1 MSERLTA
8 ENETRSLHK
17 LRLDIRQ
24 RLDALVDI
32 LGEEHGAVSAVL
44 DDLVSYHD
52 QLEKRE
58 QNLQS
63 TLAELL
69 EDMSK
74 TSRTLDETGNRL
86 DAILHAAKGLALIIV
101 ANDEDNS
108 ILEFSRGA
116 EEIFQYERAEIL
128 GHSIGQLCL
137 EGTAEACALEEHS
150 SVRIPMVRKNGEEF
164 PAIQSCYP
172 LHDSTEA
179 RVNSLVIVM
188 DNSRHEMTERL
199 IRESNERYM
208 ALALAAPVSILTFD
222 HEGTITFVNDWHMRM
237 VDRGTTNE
245 FFLGKKFFDL
255 APVVYSGTSKKLRSV
270 MEGKPVNL
278 EDVHVPAYGGK
289 KDGWYNIRLSP
300 LMKEGVFTGGILI
313 LEDVTRRKR
322 TELEL
327 KMLIDNSPIPLL
339 KVERTEQGGIIRSL
353 NPVAAGMF
361 GRDALNSPIEK
372 YLKVVVDDGALP
384 GKIHGERCEVHTDAG
399 VRHVIRTTHEPGG
412 RFEVQAIMDVTV
424 LIEAK
429 EAAEDASRAKSDFIA
444 NISHEIRTP
453 LNILLGMLQLFSEE
467 DLSEELKEMVEHA
480 TGAGNSLLA
489 LLNDILD
496 FTVVEARAVTLDVQK
511 FDLREVIK
519 LLVTPYILEGAAKGV
534 DLRYAIAED
543 LPPFLCADV
552 RRLRQ
557 ILFHVISNGIKF
569 TDAGQ
574 VLVEA
579 VWEPTPQDEQRGSV
593 HITVSDTGI
602 GMSQEQMEH
611 IFEPFRQGDG
621 SRNRRHGGTGIGLAI
636 VSEFVRAMGGNLTLE
651 SHPGKGS
658 QFKFDVPASLPPC

>member
-1 MSERLTA
+1 MSEQVSA
-8 ENETRSLHK
+8 DGEARSLHA
-17 LRLDIRQ
+17 LRVDLRKRLESLADIFG
-24 RLDALVDI
+24 DEYA
-32 LGEEHGAVSAVL
+32 AVSAVL
-44 DDLVSYHD
+44 DDLVQYHD

-58 QNLQS
+58 RSLQS
-63 TLAELL
+63 TLANLL
-69 EDMSK
+69 EDMSQ
-74 TSRTLDETGNRL
+74 TSRTLNETGNRL
-86 DAILHAAKGLALIIV
+86 DAILHAAKGLALVIV
-101 ANDEDNS
+101 GNEEGNP

-116 EEIFQYERAEIL
+116 EEIFGYERSEIL
-128 GHSIGQLCL
+128 GHSLARLYPGEVANVCTL
-137 EGTAEACALEEHS
+137 EDHS
-150 SVRIPMVRKNGEEF
+150 SLRTSMIRKNGEEF
-164 PAIQSCYP
+164 PAMQSCYP
-172 LHDSTEA
+172 LHDSAENH
-179 RVNSLVIVM
+179 VNSLIIVM
-188 DNSRHEMTERL
+188 DNSRHEMTQKL

-237 VDRGTTNE
+237 VDRGTTHE
-245 FFLGKKFFDL
+245 YFLGKKVFDL
-255 APVVYSGTSKKLRSV
+255 PPVIYSGTSKKLRTV
-270 MEGKPVNL
+270 MDGKPVHM

-289 KDGWYNIRLSP
+289 KGGWYNVRLSP
-300 LMKEGVFTGGILI
+300 LVKDGVFSGGILI

-339 KVERTEQGGIIRSL
+339 KVEQTEKGGIIRSL
-353 NPVAAGMF
+353 NPVAAAMF
-361 GRDALNSPIEK
+361 GRQALNSPIEN
-372 YLKVVVDDGALP
+372 YLKVLVDDGELP
-384 GKIHGERCEVHTDAG
+384 EKVHGERCEVQTKSG
-399 VRHVIRTTHEPGG
+399 VRQVIRTTHQPGG

-429 EAAEDASRAKSDFIA
+429 EAAEDASRSKSDFIA

-453 LNILLGMLQLFSEE
+453 LNVLLGMLQLFSEE
-467 DLSEELKEMVEHA
+467 DLSDDLAEMVEHA
-480 TGAGNSLLA
+480 TGAANSLLA

-496 FTVVEARAVTLDVQK
+496 FTVVEARAIALDVQE

-519 LLVTPYILEGAAKGV
+519 LLITPYALEGAAKGV
-534 DLRYAIAED
+534 DLQYAIAED
-543 LPPFLCADV
+543 VPPLLCADV

-569 TDAGQ
+569 TDEGR
-574 VLVEA
+574 VHVEA
-579 VWEPTPQDEQRGSV
+579 VWEQADDSQGSI

-636 VSEFVRAMGGNLTLE
+636 VSEFVRAMGGSLTVE
-651 SHPGKGS
+651 SRPGKGS
-658 QFKFDVPASLPPC
+658 QFKFEVQASLPPC